1 MSTTLTQAELA
12 VLQSPLPNDCRIL
25 YLLGL
30 RPGANTATTASA
42 TIDYKSLLA
51 ILNGDQKDT
60 PYQRG
65 RQVNSLLKQLELVG
79 LVLFPQHINLDH
91 SINGKTLLLP
101 LITNAQSNFDA
112 LHKSH
117 FSISASWKPNKD
129 LFLEMASLLG
139 IIDTEYDENEI
150 GEFIAYWLG
159 RPTTVLSEFQWTQ
172 KFAHNIKHKRVAA
185 GYSPVRKVGNQQVK
199 VAAGIEADDNARKLV
214 EKYATSTKK
223 N

>member
-12 VLQSPLPNDCRIL
+12 VLQSPLSNDCRVL

-30 RPGANTATTASA
+30 RPTANTASTATA
-42 TIDYKSLLA
+42 PIDYKFLLSLL
-51 ILNGDQKDT
+51 NGEQKDT

-65 RQVNSLLKQLELVG
+65 RQINSLLKQLELVG
-79 LVLFPQHINLDH
+79 LVVFPETLDLEH
-91 SINGKTLLLP
+91 SINGKALLLP
-101 LITNAQSNFDA
+101 LINNAQSNFDS

-117 FSISASWKPNKD
+117 FAISASWKPNKE

-139 IIDTEYDENEI
+139 IIDTEYDDNEV
-150 GEFIAYWLG
+150 GEFISYWLG
-159 RPTTVLSEFQWTQ
+159 RPSTILSEFQWTQ